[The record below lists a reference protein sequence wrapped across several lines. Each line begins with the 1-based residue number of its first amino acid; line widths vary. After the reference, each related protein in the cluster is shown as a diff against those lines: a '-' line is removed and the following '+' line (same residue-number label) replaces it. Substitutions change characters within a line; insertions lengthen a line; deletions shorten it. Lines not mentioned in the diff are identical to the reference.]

1 MIAGNRI
8 PKKFERDIK
17 VAKNR
22 KKRYQ
27 FATLKEAELKLEEL
41 EEMDPL
47 ACFYIEPIEDS

>member
-1 MIAGNRI
+1 VFAGNRN
-8 PKKFERDIK
+8 PRKFERDIK
-17 VAKNR
+17 FAKNL

-27 FATLKEAELKLEEL
+27 FSTLKEAELKLEEL

>member
-1 MIAGNRI
+1 VIAGNRI